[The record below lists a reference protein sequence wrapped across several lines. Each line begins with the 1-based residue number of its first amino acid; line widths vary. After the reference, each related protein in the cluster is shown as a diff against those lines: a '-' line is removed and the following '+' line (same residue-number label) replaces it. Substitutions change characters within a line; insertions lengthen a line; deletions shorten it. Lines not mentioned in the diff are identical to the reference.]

1 MQPVLT
7 LVSNRLPISVKKVDG
22 KLIFSPSTG
31 GLATGLASYT
41 TNKHS
46 KWIGWPGIP
55 NEDLTPLEKRLI
67 ERELKKHHCYPV
79 FLSKKQI
86 DGFYNG
92 YSNSILWPLFH
103 DSAISKESR
112 ADKARF
118 YKAYQAVN
126 KVYAEA
132 VLRLSEPGRL
142 IWVHDYQLLLLPE
155 LLRAKRPDDKIG
167 FFLHIPF
174 PHGTKF
180 VTLPEA
186 NQLIAGMLGADL
198 LGFHTKSYVSNF
210 LEAATT
216 LNTGI
221 VTHNE
226 VVISDRAVRVADF
239 PMGIDYA
246 RYTGALK
253 SLEVQRHVLKLRA
266 KYRSRKVILTVDRLD
281 PAKGLVERALAFQQ
295 FLRQNPKLHGKIVM
309 TMLVV
314 PSRTDIKAYQ
324 RLKDKLEKIVK
335 DINKEFG
342 TIGWK
347 PLDYRY
353 DSLPFEQVTALYRR
367 ADVAFIAPLR
377 DGMNLVAKEYLAAQ
391 TKRHGVLVLSQ
402 TAGAAQELKGAVMVN
417 PNDQNS
423 LVRGL
428 TRAVEMSKTSWHER
442 IKKLRHR
449 VRTSTVQEWAGTFME
464 TLYVP
469 MSIPHSTLPLT
480 RKRQHEIVDA
490 FNGAHRRLLLL
501 DYDGALTPIVSRA
514 ADAVPSNE
522 LKDLLRKLAK
532 LPNTD
537 VVIISGRP
545 KSDLTKWFGKLP
557 IGLAAEHGA
566 FYRLNKDDQWHRVS
580 GVTQSWKEHLLPVLE
595 AAAKKTKGAS
605 VEQKNTALVWHFR
618 LANQVQAQ
626 KNLLVLRRQIAPL
639 VERFDLRA
647 RMGKKI
653 LEVRSAGVDK
663 GAAARRWLKHN
674 PDFIL
679 ATGDDY
685 TDEDTF
691 RAVPQHGYSLK
702 VGFGRTTARFRTAHV
717 HDVIKLLTD
726 LSEQS

>member
-22 KLIFSPSTG
+22 KLLFSPSTG

-55 NEDLTPLEKRLI
+55 DEDLTPEDKRQI
-67 ERELKKHHCYPV
+67 QRELKKHHCYPV

-103 DSAISKESR
+103 DSAIAAESR
-112 ADKARF
+112 AEEVRF
-118 YKAYQAVN
+118 FEAYQAVN
-126 KVYAEA
+126 QVYAEA

-142 IWVHDYQLLLLPE
+142 IWVHDYQLLLLPS
-155 LLRAKRPDDKIG
+155 LLRQQRPDDKIG

-174 PHGTKF
+174 PHSTRF
-180 VTLPEA
+180 VALPEA

-216 LNTGI
+216 LNMGI
-221 VTHNE
+221 VTHSE
-226 VVISDRAVRVADF
+226 VVIGDRAVRVADF

-246 RYTGALK
+246 RYSGALK
-253 SLEVQRHVLKLRA
+253 SLEVQRHLLKLRA
-266 KYRSRKVILTVDRLD
+266 KYRRRKVVLTVDRLD
-281 PAKGLVERALAFQQ
+281 PAKGLVERTLAYQKY
-295 FLRQNPKLHGKIVM
+295 LRQNPKQHGKIVM
-309 TMLVV
+309 AMLVV

-324 RLKDKLEKIVK
+324 RLKTKLEKIVK
-335 DINKEFG
+335 EINKEFG

-347 PLDYRY
+347 PLDYMY

-367 ADVAFIAPLR
+367 ADIAFIAPLR
-377 DGMNLVAKEYLAAQ
+377 DGMNLVAKEYVAAQ
-391 TKRHGVLVLSQ
+391 TQRHGVLVLSQ

-417 PNDQNS
+417 PADQAS

-449 VRTSTVQEWAGTFME
+449 VRTATVQDWAGTFMD
-464 TLYVP
+464 TLYAP
-469 MSIPHSTLPLT
+469 MWTPQRTFTLTP
-480 RKRQHEIVDA
+480 KRQRDIIEA
-490 FNGAHRRLLLL
+490 FDNAHRRLLLL
-501 DYDGALTPIVSRA
+501 DYDGALTPIVAHSE
-514 ADAVPSNE
+514 DAVPSEE
-522 LKDLLRKLAK
+522 LKALLRKLAA
-532 LPNTD
+532 LPHTD

-566 FYRLNKDDQWHRVS
+566 FYRFSKDDKWHRVS
-580 GVTQSWKEHLLPVLE
+580 GVTQSWKEQLLPPLE
-595 AAAKKTKGAS
+595 AAAKKTKGVT
-605 VEQKNTALVWHFR
+605 VEQKNTALVWHYR
-618 LANQVQAQ
+618 LANSVQAQ

-639 VERFDLRA
+639 VERHDLRA
-647 RMGKKI
+647 HMGKKI
-653 LEVRSAGVDK
+653 LEIRSAGVDK
-663 GAAARRWLKHN
+663 GAAARRWLKQN

-691 RAVPQHGYSLK
+691 MAVPSHGYSIK
-702 VGFGRTTARFRTAHV
+702 VGFTRTTARYRVARV
-717 HDVIKLLTD
+717 KDVLTLLNE
-726 LSEQS
+726 LAKKS